1 MIHFFRSL
9 FQSKIGAFISLAF
22 LALIAFAFI
31 MSDISGGGIG
41 GVTGGGTAAKIG
53 RSELSIGELRSSM
66 LRAYNVAK
74 QQQPGLDQTTF
85 FKSGAYDDVLKDI
98 IDTYTLEEY
107 ARKIGLGVS
116 KRLVDARIAE
126 NPAFAGLD
134 GKFSQ
139 LMFQQAL
146 QQNAINEGD
155 LRQSIERELL
165 IEQLLS
171 PMVEPVKVP
180 ASFARPYGDLLLEE
194 RSGLAT
200 FIPAEYY
207 QPTAAP
213 TTAQLTDYV
222 TKNRTRY
229 LVPEQRVVRYA
240 VFDKAHAAST
250 ARVTDADIAKAYD
263 ENKAQF
269 TASET
274 RLFKQAIV
282 PTEAQAKSLAA
293 ASAAQPLDTA
303 ATAIG
308 LSASTINAKSAKDLA
323 LASND
328 AVAKAGFAATEGQV
342 VGPIKIPLGWSVV
355 KLEKIERSAA
365 KTLAEARPEIEKEL
379 LARKQQ
385 EAVADVFN
393 KMQDAADN
401 GASVD
406 EIAKQNGLTIVT
418 TPAIFADGRAPADP
432 AFKPDAVVAA
442 VASGAFQASQSGET
456 QIVTLKENEEFALV
470 DAAKIIP
477 SAVPALATI
486 QTSVTDDWKRAE
498 GAKKARELARKIS
511 DRVSKGETLDAAI
524 KAEGAKT
531 APVQR
536 IGGKRMDV
544 TSAQGRIPPEIA
556 LLFSM
561 APRTSK
567 TLEMPNNM
575 GWMVIFL
582 EQSKRGDAT
591 KEAGA
596 IPSVQ
601 QQLGGILGKEYVDQV
616 LLIARKAVGV
626 KRNAD
631 AISQLKAELTG
642 ANQAAQ

>member
-1 MIHFFRSL
+1 MINFFRSL
-9 FQSKIGAFISLAF
+9 FQSKIGTYISLAF
-22 LALIAFAFI
+22 LALIIFAFVA
-31 MSDISGGGIG
+31 SDISGGGLG
-41 GVTGGGTAAKIG
+41 GVSGGGTAAKIG
-53 RSELSIGELRSSM
+53 SNELSIGDLRSSM
-66 LRAYNVAK
+66 LRAYNAAK
-74 QQQPGLDQTTF
+74 QEQPGLDQATF
-85 FKSGAYDDVLKDI
+85 FKSGAYDDVLNDI
-98 IDTYTLEEY
+98 IDSYTLEEY

-139 LMFQQAL
+139 LIFQQVL
-146 QQNAINEGD
+146 QQNAINEGE
-155 LRQSIERELL
+155 LRKILERELL
-165 IEQLLS
+165 TEQLLA
-171 PMVEPVKVP
+171 PMVEPIKVP
-180 ASFARPYGDLLLEE
+180 QSFARPYGDLWLEE

-222 TKNRTRY
+222 TKNRARY

-250 ARVTDADIAKAYD
+250 ASVTDADIAKAYE

-269 TASET
+269 AASET
-274 RLFKQAIV
+274 RSFKQVIV
-282 PTEAQAKSLAA
+282 PTEAQAKTLAA
-293 ASAAQPLDTA
+293 DAASKPLDAA

-308 LSASTINAKSAKDLA
+308 LSASSINAKTQKDLA
-323 LASND
+323 VASND
-328 AVAKAGFAATEGQV
+328 AVAKAGYAAAEGGV
-342 VGPIKIPLGWSVV
+342 VGPIKVPLGWSVV

-365 KTLAEARPEIEKEL
+365 RTLAEARGDIEKEL
-379 LARKQQ
+379 LVRKQQ
-385 EAVADVFN
+385 EAVSDVFN

-401 GASVD
+401 GASVE

-418 TPAIFADGRAPADP
+418 TPAIFADGRAPSDP
-432 AFKPDAVVAA
+432 AFKPDAVVSA

-477 SAVPALATI
+477 AAVPALATI
-486 QTSVTDDWKRAE
+486 QTRVTDDWKRAE
-498 GAKKARELARKIS
+498 GAKKARDFARKIS
-511 DRVSKGETLDAAI
+511 DRVSKGEALDAAI

-536 IGGKRMDV
+536 IGGKRMQV

-591 KEAGA
+591 KEEGA
-596 IPSVQ
+596 IPAVQ
-601 QQLGGILGKEYVDQV
+601 QQLSGILGKEYVDQI
-616 LLIARKAVGV
+616 LLVARKAVGI

-631 AISQLKAELTG
+631 AIAQLKADLTG

>member
-107 ARKIGLGVS
+107 ARKIGFGVS

-146 QQNAINEGD
+146 QQNAINEGE

-207 QPTAAP
+207 QPTVAP

-293 ASAAQPLDTA
+293 TAAAQPLDTA

-365 KTLAEARPEIEKEL
+365 KTLADARPEIEKEL

-418 TPAIFADGRAPADP
+418 TPAIFADGRAPTDP

-486 QTSVTDDWKRAE
+486 QTRVTDDWKRAE

-631 AISQLKAELTG
+631 AINQLKAELTG

>member
-9 FQSKIGAFISLAF
+9 FQSKIGTFISLAVLGVIA
-22 LALIAFAFI
+22 LAFVL
-31 MSDISGGGIG
+31 SDIGGGVG
-41 GVTGGGTAAKIG
+41 GVTSGGTAAKIG
-53 RSELSIGELRSSM
+53 SNELSVADLRSSM
-66 LRAYNVAK
+66 LRAYNAAK
-74 QQQPGLDQTTF
+74 QQQPGLDQATF
-85 FKSGAYDDVLKDI
+85 FKSGAYDDVLNDI
-98 IDTYTLEEY
+98 IDSYTLEEY

-134 GKFSQ
+134 GKFSP

-146 QQNAINEGD
+146 QQNAINEGE
-155 LRQSIERELL
+155 LRKGLERELL
-165 IEQLLS
+165 IEQLLN
-171 PMVEPVKVP
+171 PVVNPVKVP
-180 ASFARPYGDLLLEE
+180 QGFARPYGDLLLEE

-200 FIPAEYY
+200 FIPAQYY
-207 QPTAAP
+207 EPTTAP

-222 TKNRTRY
+222 TKNRARY

-250 ARVTDADIAKAYD
+250 ASVTDAEIAKAYED
-263 ENKAQF
+263 NKAQF
-269 TASET
+269 AASET
-274 RLFKQAIV
+274 RLFKQVIV
-282 PTEAQAKSLAA
+282 PTEAQAKTLAA
-293 ASAAQPLDTA
+293 DAASKPLDAA

-308 LSASTINAKSAKDLA
+308 LSASTINAKAQKDLA

-328 AVAKAGFAATEGQV
+328 AVAKAGFAASEGGV
-342 VGPIKIPLGWSVV
+342 VGPIKVPLGWSVV

-365 KTLAEARPEIEKEL
+365 KTLAEARSDIEKEL
-379 LARKQQ
+379 LTRKQQ
-385 EAVADVFN
+385 EAVSDVFN

-401 GASVD
+401 GASVE

-418 TPAIFADGRAPADP
+418 TPAIFANGSAPADP
-432 AFKPDAVVAA
+432 AFKPDALVSA

-456 QIVTLKENEEFALV
+456 QIITIKENEEFALV

-477 SAVPALATI
+477 AAVPQLATI
-486 QTSVTDDWKRAE
+486 QTRVTADWKRAE
-498 GAKKARELARKIS
+498 GAKKTRELARKIN
-511 DRVSKGETLDAAI
+511 DRVAKGATLDAAI

-531 APVQR
+531 EPVQR
-536 IGGKRMDV
+536 IGGKRMQV

-591 KEAGA
+591 KEEGA
-596 IPSVQ
+596 IPAVQ
-601 QQLGGILGKEYVDQV
+601 QQLGGILGKEYVDQ
-616 LLIARKAVGV
+616 LLLVARKAVGI

-631 AISQLKAELTG
+631 AIEQVKASLIG
-642 ANQAAQ
+642 ADQAAQ